1 MLSKSPIL
9 DKLNEDQEKAV
20 THWGSPLLILAG
32 AGSGKTRALTHRA
45 AWLILEKNFAPE
57 NLLLLTFTNKSAG
70 EMKERILKLLASQ
83 NITGSPYA
91 GTFHSFSA
99 RVLRESG
106 KYTAIP
112 AGFVIYDTNDQ
123 IDIVKEVFQILDID
137 PKRFSPQSAL
147 SAISNAKNELI
158 DPAEYSSIARGE
170 WQLRAA
176 EVYTEYQKFLKRNE
190 ALDFDDLLFETVK
203 LFRTVPDVLEKYQ
216 HRFKY
221 VLVDEWQDT
230 NKAQYAITKL
240 LVSKH
245 GGLTVVGDAAQCLLP
260 GTKVHTLLGK
270 KDIEKIEVGDSI
282 LAAAGRGKV
291 HSVPVQKV
299 RASNYVGKVF
309 HIKTKSGRILKAT
322 PNHIFF
328 ARLSKTAN
336 KYYVYLMFRNDKG
349 YRIGIAKT
357 VRGVGLKNANTGLI
371 TRSNQESADKMW
383 ILRVCENRAEANFWE
398 QWFVVEYGIPIT
410 QEQVDQL
417 YKTIDT
423 KQRAKKLFKDFYLY
437 EDYPHHRPKG
447 MASRISPDRQIVN
460 FTLFSDKRPSI
471 QSPWCGHRVSINTSH
486 EPLKLKL
493 NEFKSYIRGAKRN
506 TWRIENVFWSYEST
520 LELAEK
526 VSQAGGGLP
535 ISYSA
540 FIADDKKFK
549 FTPVSHLRETM
560 EVGTFHNGKIV
571 VDEIVSIKT
580 EEYQGKVYDL
590 DVSILHNYIANGVV
604 VHNSIYSWRGADY
617 RNITYL
623 TKDFP
628 NLTTINLEQN
638 YRSTQRILDAAHSV
652 ISRNKNH
659 PILRLWTDN
668 SGGERLKLY
677 QARSELDEA
686 SFIAKEIQEL
696 TRKGVTFREMAV
708 LYRTNAQSRVVE
720 EALLHEG
727 IPYILVGAV
736 RFYERKEIKD
746 VLAYLRLLVAPQ
758 DTVARKRIEKLGKGR
773 VKRFDDFVENE
784 YKQSLNEYKE
794 SFENSTSLE
803 ILDKVL
809 QVTGILELYD
819 PNNEEDLNRL
829 ENIKELRSVATE
841 FAKLP
846 DFLEQV
852 ILAESVQNPRG
863 TSQMA
868 SRERGSA
875 VTLMTAHAAKGLEF
889 LAVFV
894 VGLEEGLFPHS
905 RALMDADE
913 LEEERRLMYVGIT
926 RAKQLLYLTFANRR
940 LIFGSRQSSLP
951 SRFLSE
957 IPENLLEGLQGAD
970 LSFFDEYTSTRSK
983 DIDW

>member
-1 MLSKSPIL
+1 MLSSSSIL
-9 DKLNEDQEKAV
+9 AKLNQDQEKAV

-45 AWLILEKNFAPE
+45 AWLIIEKNFSPE

-70 EMKERILKLLASQ
+70 EMKDRVLKLLGA
-83 NITGSPYA
+83 NKITGSPYA

-106 KYTAIP
+106 KYAEIP

-123 IDIVKEVFQILDID
+123 IDIVKEVFQKLDID

-158 DPAEYSSIARGE
+158 GPAEYASIARGE
-170 WQLRAA
+170 WQIRAA
-176 EVYTEYQKFLKRNE
+176 EVYSEYQKFLKRNE

-203 LFRTVPDVLEKYQ
+203 LFKEVPDVLEKYQ
-216 HRFKY
+216 KRFKY

-240 LVSKH
+240 LVKEH
-245 GGLTVVGDAAQCLLP
+245 QGLTCVGDAAQ
-260 GTKVHTLLGK
+260 
-270 KDIEKIEVGDSI
+270 
-282 LAAAGRGKV
+282 
-291 HSVPVQKV
+291 SV
-299 RASNYVGKVF
+299 
-309 HIKTKSGRILKAT
+309 
-322 PNHIFF
+322 
-328 ARLSKTAN
+328 
-336 KYYVYLMFRNDKG
+336 
-349 YRIGIAKT
+349 
-357 VRGVGLKNANTGLI
+357 
-371 TRSNQESADKMW
+371 
-383 ILRVCENRAEANFWE
+383 
-398 QWFVVEYGIPIT
+398 
-410 QEQVDQL
+410 
-417 YKTIDT
+417 
-423 KQRAKKLFKDFYLY
+423 
-437 EDYPHHRPKG
+437 
-447 MASRISPDRQIVN
+447 
-460 FTLFSDKRPSI
+460 
-471 QSPWCGHRVSINTSH
+471 
-486 EPLKLKL
+486 
-493 NEFKSYIRGAKRN
+493 
-506 TWRIENVFWSYEST
+506 
-520 LELAEK
+520 
-526 VSQAGGGLP
+526 
-535 ISYSA
+535 
-540 FIADDKKFK
+540 
-549 FTPVSHLRETM
+549 
-560 EVGTFHNGKIV
+560 
-571 VDEIVSIKT
+571 
-580 EEYQGKVYDL
+580 
-590 DVSILHNYIANGVV
+590 
-604 VHNSIYSWRGADY
+604 YSWRGADF
-617 RNITYL
+617 RNLTYL
-623 TKDFP
+623 EKDFP

-638 YRSTQRILDAAHSV
+638 YRSTQRILDAAYSV

-659 PILRLWTDN
+659 PILHLWTDN
-668 SGGERLKLY
+668 PGGERLKLY

-696 TRKGVTFREMAV
+696 TRKGVSFSEMAV

-746 VLAYLRLLVAPQ
+746 VLAYLRLLVATQ

-773 VKRFDDFVENE
+773 MKRFDDFVENE
-784 YKQSLNEYKE
+784 YKKN
-794 SFENSTSLE
+794 FENSTSLE

-852 ILAESVQNPRG
+852 VLAESVQNPRG
-863 TSQMA
+863 TSQLFN
-868 SRERGSA
+868 RERGSA

-889 LAVFV
+889 SVVFV

-926 RAKQLLYLTFANRR
+926 RAKQILYLTFANRR

-970 LSFFDEYTSTRSK
+970 LSFFDEYISRSR